1 MQVIGYIR
9 VSTEEQDLA
18 KQEHLLLKYAQ
29 QQGMAIDDFIQVEI
43 SSRRNTR
50 ERRIDELLARLEPGD
65 ILLVAEL
72 SRLGRNMF
80 EVIHLINQLSERG
93 VKLVFVRQP
102 ELSTAGPH
110 GKLLLA
116 IYSYFAE
123 AEREFI
129 SVRTKQGLAAA
140 RARGRQLGRPKGS
153 RDRERILDPQ
163 RETIK
168 EYLQL
173 KIPLRRIRAIVNP
186 HLERPISYPAYRYF
200 VHQDPELLALWQ
212 AQRVTQADL
221 PTFTAAAQRLWTRL
235 PQPIQRKV
243 LDHVWCSTCGKTTTM
258 VQYSGQVRE
267 GDLLLTG
274 LCAACGNKVVRLL
287 ESE

>member
-29 QQGMAIDDFIQVEI
+29 QHDMHIDDFIQVEI
-43 SSRRNTR
+43 SSRRNPR
-50 ERRIDELLARLEPGD
+50 ERRIDELLCRLGKGD
-65 ILLVAEL
+65 VLLVAEL

-80 EVIHLINQLSERG
+80 EVINLINQLSECG

-140 RARGRQLGRPKGS
+140 QARGKQLGRPKGS
-153 RDRERILDPQ
+153 RDKERVLDAHREQ
-163 RETIK
+163 IK
-168 EYLQL
+168 EYLRL
-173 KIPLRRIRAIVNP
+173 GIPLRRIHSILNP
-186 HLERPISYPAYRYF
+186 QLARPISYPAYRYF
-200 VHQDPELLALWQ
+200 VRQDTELLELW
-212 AQRVTQADL
+212 RTQ
-221 PTFTAAAQRLWTRL
+221 
-235 PQPIQRKV
+235 
-243 LDHVWCSTCGKTTTM
+243 
-258 VQYSGQVRE
+258 
-267 GDLLLTG
+267 G
-274 LCAACGNKVVRLL
+274 L
-287 ESE
+287 